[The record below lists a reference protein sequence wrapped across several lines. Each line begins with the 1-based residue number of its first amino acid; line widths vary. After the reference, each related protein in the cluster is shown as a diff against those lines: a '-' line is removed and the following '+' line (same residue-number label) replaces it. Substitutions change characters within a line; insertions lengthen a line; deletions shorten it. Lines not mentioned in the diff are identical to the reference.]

1 MDLNCS
7 PPSTHIRSFPLDT
20 VHKMRKRKSDPWI
33 TMAIILSPTSLLE
46 RTTKGLGATGRLGHH
61 YMPHSKNA
69 PDFSGG
75 ENLSINQTILYF
87 ISVPYSVYTMA
98 SSLYI
103 SHLALCCLLSLLLSS
118 VLFSV
123 WQLSGPTWP
132 GLISVSYGS
141 WRVRPS
147 PLNTDWLAGL
157 ISSLRTRCSLPA
169 SALLSELG
177 QTEKNVARE
186 QIWTHTNTRTLG
198 AGTYTSTERLYFKM
212 KIHNTSVSHSSDAE
226 NPH

>member
-1 MDLNCS
+1 
-7 PPSTHIRSFPLDT
+7 
-20 VHKMRKRKSDPWI
+20 
-33 TMAIILSPTSLLE
+33 MAIILSPTSLLD
-46 RTTKGLGATGRLGHH
+46 RTTKGLGVTESLGHH

-75 ENLSINQTILYF
+75 GGDLRINQTTLNI

-147 PLNTDWLAGL
+147 PLNTD
-157 ISSLRTRCSLPA
+157 
-169 SALLSELG
+169 
-177 QTEKNVARE
+177 
-186 QIWTHTNTRTLG
+186 
-198 AGTYTSTERLYFKM
+198 
-212 KIHNTSVSHSSDAE
+212 
-226 NPH
+226 